1 VIRGTSNK
9 VPGPRTEENKRMPA
23 TPRPASTVILL
34 REKSPEGF
42 EVFLLRR
49 HQKSAFMGGNY
60 VYPGGTVDRNDGSKE
75 ILSRCHGASLAQI
88 SSPVLDL
95 FEYRI
100 AGLRELFEEAGVL
113 LANTVDG
120 KPLGQLG
127 QEDRERFSAY
137 RKQLHSGEITL
148 AKLAGNEDLLL
159 APDQLHYYVHWITP
173 EANPLRF
180 DTIFFIALHPSG
192 QDAGPD
198 LQETTEGIW
207 IAPRQALDKNIEGTV
222 PLSPPTLKTLEDLA
236 RFVNLQQLFASLPE
250 AQARPLVLP
259 VATTVNGENILVYP
273 WDPEYEAYKKGAAE
287 SASHGS
293 LSTPSDNTTRLVF
306 REGRWLPFTKR
317 DA

>member
-1 VIRGTSNK
+1 VIPGSRNK
-9 VPGPRTEENKRMPA
+9 VHEKQPKEYKGTVA
-23 TPRPASTVILL
+23 TPRLAATVILL
-34 REKSPEGF
+34 KEKSSEGF

-60 VYPGGTVDRNDGSKE
+60 VYPGGTVDRNDGSGD
-75 ILSRCHGASLAQI
+75 ILSRCHRASLAQS

-127 QEDRERFSAY
+127 QEARERFSAY
-137 RKQLHSGEITL
+137 RKQLRLGEITL

-173 EANPLRF
+173 QANPLRF
-180 DTIFFIALHPSG
+180 DTRFFIALHPSG
-192 QDAGPD
+192 QDASPD
-198 LQETTEGIW
+198 LQETTEGVW
-207 IAPRQALDKNIEGTV
+207 IAPRRALDENLKGNL

-273 WDPEYEAYKKGAAE
+273 WDPEYEAYKEGVVE
-287 SASHGS
+287 GSPHGS

-306 REGRWLPFTKR
+306 REGRWLPFVKR
-317 DA
+317 V